1 VPNPLPIDPL
11 LPALRAHVEAHPSL
25 VLEAP
30 PGAGKTTRLPAAL
43 LDAKGLAGEIVVLE
57 PRRIATRMAAAR
69 VAEETGS
76 RLGGLVGYT
85 VRFDDVSSKET
96 RLRFVTEG
104 VLTRRLLR
112 DPELAGVSCVVLDE
126 FHERHLHG
134 DVAFAL
140 LRRLQLGPRPDLKLV
155 VMSATL
161 DATSVASHL
170 GTTPIRSEGKS
181 FPVEI
186 LHEDAPDDR
195 ALELRIASAVRR
207 ALTDEDGD
215 VLVFLPGAAEIRRA
229 SEACA
234 ALAEQK
240 GCDVLPLHGEL
251 PPAEQD
257 RAVRKSARRK
267 IILATNVA
275 ESSLTID
282 GVTAVVD
289 SGLVRRAGFAPWS
302 GLPTLRIEKTSKA
315 SAVQRAG
322 RAGRTRPGR
331 ALRLFSRADFEGR
344 PEHETPEIARVDL
357 AQTLLELRASGID
370 ELPWLDPPPPAA
382 VAAAE
387 ALLVDL
393 GALDAKGRATDVGRE
408 LLRYP
413 THPRIARVVVE
424 AANRG
429 IADDGCTI
437 AAILSER
444 DLRAERG
451 KDGGRAA
458 AAGRATERSD
468 VVALVDLL
476 REAEESGGHRSA
488 LRAIGLDEVRAQSA
502 LRTKRELHRL
512 VPKRD
517 RPQPTSPAAWDEALL
532 RSIAAGFADRAARRV
547 AGRSFALAGGG
558 TAELGETSLVREAPF
573 IVCVDAEVRG
583 TAAGA
588 TGRPLVR
595 LASAIEPDWL
605 MDFFPDEVVERDVL
619 EWNAERGRVDAVS
632 RLELRGLA
640 LTETRAPAAPSEA
653 AGKLLFEQAT
663 RRGGFTGAAPGDLA
677 ARAAFARRFDPS
689 LPAIDEDA
697 AKVALAA
704 LCADRTSLE
713 ELEGIS
719 LDDALR
725 GALGAASATLDRL
738 APTKLTLKS
747 TRVVPVHYDPGK
759 DPWIES
765 RLQDFFGQ
773 MTTPTIAGGKFNVVV
788 HLLAPNMRAVQVTT
802 DLAGFWERHY
812 PTLRKELMRKYP
824 RHAWPEDPRT
834 AEPQLKPAPRR
845 RS

>member
-1 VPNPLPIDPL
+1 MPTPLPIDPL
-11 LPALRAHVEAHPSL
+11 LPELCAHVAAHPAL

-43 LDAKGLAGEIVVLE
+43 LGLAGLGGEIVVLE

-69 VAEETGS
+69 VADETGA

-112 DPELAGVSCVVLDE
+112 DPTLGSVACVVLDE

-134 DVAFAL
+134 DVALAL
-140 LRRLQLGPRPDLKLV
+140 LLRLQRTVRPDLKLV

-170 GTTPIRSEGKS
+170 GTTAIRSEGKS
-181 FPVEI
+181 FPVTVE
-186 LHEDAPDDR
+186 HEDAPDDR
-195 ALELRIASAVRR
+195 ALELRVASAVRR
-207 ALTDEDGD
+207 ALDESDGD

-229 SEACA
+229 GEACA
-234 ALAEQK
+234 KLAERK
-240 GCDVLPLHGEL
+240 GADLLPLHGEL

-257 RAVRKSARRK
+257 RAVRRSERRK
-267 IILATNVA
+267 VILATNVA

-282 GVTAVVD
+282 GVTTVVD
-289 SGLVRRAGFAPWS
+289 TGLVRRAGFAAWS
-302 GLPTLRIEKTSKA
+302 GLPTLKVEKTSKA
-315 SAVQRAG
+315 SAIQRAG

-331 ALRLFSRADFEGR
+331 ALRLFSRADFDTR
-344 PEHETPEIARVDL
+344 PDHETPEIARVDL
-357 AQTLLELRASGID
+357 AQTLLELRANEIG
-370 ELPWLDPPPPAA
+370 ELPWLDAPPPAA
-382 VAAAE
+382 LAAAE
-387 ALLVDL
+387 ALLRTL
-393 GALDAKGRATDVGRE
+393 GALDASGTATSVGRE

-424 AANRG
+424 AAARG
-429 IADDGCTI
+429 IAEDGCTI
-437 AAILSER
+437 AAILGER

-451 KDGGRAA
+451 GEGGRAA
-458 AAGRATERSD
+458 AARRATERSD

-476 REAEESGGHRSA
+476 REAEESGGRRGV
-488 LRAIGLDEVRAQSA
+488 LRAIGLDEMRAQAA
-502 LRTKRELHRL
+502 LRTKRELARL
-512 VPKRD
+512 VPNRD
-517 RPQPTSPAAWDEALL
+517 VPAPRSPEAWDEALL
-532 RSIAAGFADRAARRV
+532 RAIAAGFADRAARRV
-547 AGRSFALAGGG
+547 SGRTFALAGGG
-558 TAELGETSLVREAPF
+558 TAELSDASLVREAPF
-573 IVCVDAEVRG
+573 VVCVDAESGRG
-583 TAAGA
+583 

-605 MDFFPDEVVERDVL
+605 MDFFPDEIVERDVL
-619 EWNAERGRVDAVS
+619 EWNADRGRVDAVS

-640 LTETRAPAAPSEA
+640 LTETRSAAPPSEA

-663 RRGGFTGAAPGDLA
+663 RRGGFRGAVPGDLA

-689 LPAIDEDA
+689 LPALDEDA

-704 LCADRTSLE
+704 SCAERTSLE

-725 GALGAASATLDRL
+725 GALGAASAALDRL
-738 APTKLTLKS
+738 APTKITLKS
-747 TRVVPVHYDPGK
+747 TRVVPVHYELGK

-773 MTTPTIAGGKFNVVV
+773 MTTPTIAGGKFNLVV

-824 RHAWPEDPRT
+824 RHGWPEDPRT